1 MGYANR
7 HRRPMR
13 TGRRL
18 GATGAAV
25 VLSVSPL
32 ATAAPAHADETPR
45 TAVIGPMLDFFG
57 FGTTIGAPVF
67 CGITSA
73 TAGSGFQEFG
83 ASEQGNAVVDGI
95 NNGCAAF
102 SEQGGAFVEQG
113 KAAQAP
119 YAAMF
124 NGYANPAIGQVAA
137 GVTAFGTDYDPTLSP
152 FGPTIAGTGDT
163 LNFLQGSPP
172 SGS

>member
-1 MGYANR
+1 
-7 HRRPMR
+7 
-13 TGRRL
+13 
-18 GATGAAV
+18 
-25 VLSVSPL
+25 
-32 ATAAPAHADETPR
+32 
-45 TAVIGPMLDFFG
+45 
-57 FGTTIGAPVF
+57 VF

-83 ASEQGNAVVDGI
+83 AAEQGNSVVDGI
-95 NNGCAAF
+95 NAGCAAF

-113 KAAQAP
+113 KVAQAP
-119 YAAMF
+119 YATMF

-137 GVTAFGTDYDPTLSP
+137 AVTAFGTDYDPALSP

-163 LNFLQGSPP
+163 INFFQGTAP